1 MRNVLVVAVVAS
13 LPAGAARAQ
22 VPPSAPDRC
31 RGLALAEQAG
41 AKVLSAATVPAGAFT
56 PPPNLTPWIVGDPS
70 FYKTLPA
77 FCRVVLSA
85 TPSSDSD
92 IPIEVWMPVEG
103 WNGRFQGQGNGGFAG
118 EIGYRGLAAA
128 VTAGYATAGTTTGHS
143 GGGTDGSWA
152 LGHPERVTDFGYRA
166 IHTMTQVAKAAIA
179 RYYGSAPRRSYFG
192 SCSNGGRQA
201 LMEAQRF
208 PEDYDGILAGAPANF
223 WTHLL
228 TNGLAD
234 VRATTLDPASY
245 IPASKLPAV
254 AKAVNAACDA
264 ADGVKDG
271 VLNDPRQCRFDPAT
285 LLCAGSDSD
294 ACLTAAQVTALE
306 ALYAGTHDAL
316 GREVFPGFVPGA
328 ETGDGG
334 WGPWIIG
341 PAPGKSIM
349 AAFVNGYFANIV
361 YEKADWD
368 YRKADVARALKDA
381 EQETART
388 LDAVDP
394 DLAPFQARGGKLI
407 LYHGWND
414 PAITAL
420 NTIAYYDAVLHT
432 LGPSKADT
440 FLRLYLVPGM
450 QHCGDGPG
458 ATEFGLYGSS
468 ESKDPAGNVWLAL
481 EQWVEQGRPPSAIVA
496 TRFVDNDPKKGVQM
510 TRLLCPYPEASSYHG
525 GDSADA
531 ASFTCAP
538 AKR

>member
-1 MRNVLVVAVVAS
+1 MKSVLVAIVVTVLSAS
-13 LPAGAARAQ
+13 MASAQ
-22 VPPSAPDRC
+22 VSPPAPDRC
-31 RGLALAEQAG
+31 GGVAQAEAAG
-41 AKVLSAATVPAGAFT
+41 AKVVSAATVAAGAFT
-56 PPPNLTPWIVGDPS
+56 PPTSLSPWLAGDPS
-70 FYKTLPA
+70 FYKALPA
-77 FCRVVLSA
+77 FCRVVLRA

-92 IPIEVWMPVEG
+92 VPIEVWMPVES

-118 EIGYRGLAAA
+118 EIGYGGLAAA
-128 VTAGYATAGTTTGHS
+128 VAAGYATAATTTGHA

-166 IHTMTQVAKAAIA
+166 IHTMTQVAKAVIG
-179 RYYGSAPRRSYFG
+179 RYYGKAPHHSYFG

-228 TNGLAD
+228 TNGLSD
-234 VRATTLDPASY
+234 VQATTLDPASY
-245 IPASKLPAV
+245 IPASKLPAI
-254 AKAVNAACDA
+254 AAAVNAACDA

-271 VLNDPRQCRFDPAT
+271 VLNDPRQCRFDPAA
-285 LLCAGSDSD
+285 LLCAGPD
-294 ACLTAAQVTALE
+294 ADGCLTAAQVTALK
-306 ALYAGTHDAL
+306 ALYAGTHDAN

-341 PAPGKSIM
+341 PAPGRSVM

-368 YRKADVARALKDA
+368 YRKADVAQALQDA
-381 EQETART
+381 EQKTART

-420 NTIAYYDAVLHT
+420 NTIAYHDSVVRT
-432 LGPSKADT
+432 LGPSKADA

-450 QHCGDGPG
+450 QHCGGGPG
-458 ATEFGLYGSS
+458 ATELGLYGSS
-468 ESKDPAGNVWLAL
+468 ESTDAGHNVSLAL
-481 EQWVEQGRPPSAIVA
+481 EQWVEQGRPPAAIVA
-496 TRFVDNDPKKGVQM
+496 TRFVDGDRTKGVEM
-510 TRLLCPYPEASSYHG
+510 TRRLCPYPQVAHFDG
-525 GDSADA
+525 GNAAEA
-531 ASFTCAP
+531 ASFSCAP
-538 AKR
+538 PKP